1 MPAGEPIPLRL
12 SGPAFDVTRGV
23 RHRVTL
29 QLLKDSGSVE
39 PLDEYTFAAY
49 VKAGPS
55 IDSDTI
61 ATYTGTIVG
70 SERSRARFTLENTS
84 GIPIGVGQSWF
95 VATITGPLTDDVL
108 ALWAKAPLRV
118 DQ

>member
-12 SGPAFDVTRGV
+12 SGPDFDVTRGT

-49 VKAGPS
+49 VKSGPS
-55 IDSDTI
+55 LDSTTL
-61 ATYTGTIVG
+61 ATYTGAIVG
-70 SERSRARFTLENTS
+70 AERSRAQFTLETTTP
-84 GIPIGVGQSWF
+84 IPLGVAKSWF
-95 VATITGPLTDDVL
+95 MATITGPLTEDVL
-108 ALWAKAPLRV
+108 TLWAKAPLRV